1 MIKIECWIT
10 PEFSDNLDTILKEF
24 TLLGIKTSRE
34 ELATKFM
41 MVGHL
46 NELRERGKSDY
57 AEEE

>member
-1 MIKIECWIT
+1 MVEITCKIT
-10 PEFSDNLDTILKEF
+10 DEFSSELDTILKEF
-24 TLLGIKTSRE
+24 TLLGIKTTRE

-46 NELRERGKSDY
+46 NELRERGKLDY

>member
-1 MIKIECWIT
+1 MIEIKCKIT
-10 PEFSDNLDTILKEF
+10 DEFSANLDTILKEF

-57 AEEE
+57 PEEE